1 MLSDAVAAAG
11 EFAVRASVGN
21 LRHGKAESFIFMAE
35 PAPRQRLLRVAA
47 TLGDRDLL
55 PADGRA
61 RPNVSDIAAASG
73 VGASGRVAGHL
84 VHVGKV
90 SSVVT
95 LGSELTAAVSAAS
108 ERGLTPVVAVIDDQP
123 VMVIVVGDRLK
134 PTSAAA
140 VARLRALG
148 LTPVLLSG
156 DRAETAQAVAA
167 QAGIDQVIA
176 DVSPADKV
184 AMVQQFQSR
193 GAKVAMVGDGI
204 NDAAALAQA
213 DLGVAMGSG
222 TDAAREAADIT
233 IVNSDLQS
241 VGDAIEL
248 SRRTWRTIRQNLMW
262 AFGYNVAAIPLAV
275 SGLLS
280 PMIAGAAMAFSSV
293 LVVSNSLRLRGFRRS

>member
-1 MLSDAVAAAG
+1 MGGTPEQRQWVGAVEAASEHPIA
-11 EFAVRASVGN
+11 RA
-21 LRHGKAESFIFMAE
+21 I
-35 PAPRQRLLRVAA
+35 AA
-47 TLGDRDLL
+47 HLL
-55 PADGRA
+55 PVDGRA
-61 RPNVSDIAAASG
+61 RPNVSDFVAESG

-95 LGSELTAAVSAAS
+95 LGELTAAVTTAS

>member
-1 MLSDAVAAAG
+1 LA
-11 EFAVRASVGN
+11 
-21 LRHGKAESFIFMAE
+21 
-35 PAPRQRLLRVAA
+35 
-47 TLGDRDLL
+47 
-55 PADGRA
+55 
-61 RPNVSDIAAASG
+61 
-73 VGASGRVAGHL
+73 
-84 VHVGKV
+84 
-90 SSVVT
+90 
-95 LGSELTAAVSAAS
+95 AAVSNAS

-262 AFGYNVAAIPLAV
+262 AFGYNIAAIPLAV